1 MKFYEKVR
9 FLGGIGMA
17 AEPFFFA
24 DISKDWFAIG
34 IFFALSAFLDR
45 EKFKKI
51 HTFLCGKE
59 KRHTDGQ
66 GRSFTPDPINRSLR
80 CVIVYATLLSLL
92 LFLASE
98 ISKLLP

>member
-51 HTFLCGKE
+51 HT
-59 KRHTDGQ
+59 
-66 GRSFTPDPINRSLR
+66 
-80 CVIVYATLLSLL
+80 
-92 LFLASE
+92 
-98 ISKLLP
+98 